1 MTDECRYPLYMKND
15 YAKVLN
21 YNESIFFPFFISE
34 EKIHKFSELLLFPV
48 SNPTLELREHRIITS
63 KMHDIFI
70 RRKEPEYIS
79 CEKNV
84 KIPIQNK
91 LKQ

>member
-48 SNPTLELREHRIITS
+48 SNPTLELREHRIITLTFS
-63 KMHDIFI
+63 SGGKNLN
-70 RRKEPEYIS
+70 IS
-79 CEKNV
+79 LV
-84 KIPIQNK
+84 KRT
-91 LKQ
+91 